1 LLITPGAHPPVREG
15 ALQPGWVP
23 IRSFLMNRAEKQQE
37 VDSLSEQFRSIDSA
51 FLIDYRGLKVV
62 DATEL
67 RRKIREIDG
76 QYIVVKNTLALRAA
90 KQTRFEQL
98 EPYFQGPTA
107 LAYHRKDVV
116 GLAKLLTEIRRG
128 NPNFEFKAAL
138 VEGRVVSTNEI
149 QAIAS
154 MPSRE
159 VMLGKLVFLL
169 KAPLQRLHTVLK
181 APVRNLSLVLKQI
194 QK

>member
-1 LLITPGAHPPVREG
+1 
-15 ALQPGWVP
+15 
-23 IRSFLMNRAEKQQE
+23 MNKQEKQETVGTLGEEFQT
-37 VDSLSEQFRSIDSA
+37 LTSA

-67 RRKIREIDG
+67 RRKVREMDG
-76 QYIVVKNTLALRAA
+76 KYLVVKNTLAMRAA
-90 KQTRFEQL
+90 RNTKLEQL

-116 GLAKLLTEIRRG
+116 ALAKLLTEVTRQ
-128 NPNFEFKAAL
+128 NPNIQFKAAL
-138 VEGRVVSTNEI
+138 VEGKVVPASDI
-149 QAIAS
+149 QALAS

-159 VMLGKLVFLL
+159 VLLSRLAFLL
-169 KAPLQRLHTVLK
+169 KAPVQRFATVLK
-181 APVRNLSLVLKQI
+181 APVRNLALVLKQV

>member
-1 LLITPGAHPPVREG
+1 
-15 ALQPGWVP
+15 
-23 IRSFLMNRAEKQQE
+23 MNKAEKQQT
-37 VDSLSEQFRSIDSA
+37 VDSLGEQFRSIQSA

-76 QYIVVKNTLALRAA
+76 CYVVVKNTLALRAA
-90 KQTRFEQL
+90 KQTKLEQL
-98 EPYFQGPTA
+98 KPYFQGPTA
-107 LAYHRKDVV
+107 VAYHQKDVV
-116 GLAKLLTEIRRG
+116 ELAKLLTEISKG
-128 NPNFEFKAAL
+128 NPNFAFKAAL
-138 VEGRVVSTNEI
+138 VEGKIVPTSEI

-159 VMLGKLVFLL
+159 VMLSKLVFLL
-169 KAPLQRLHTVLK
+169 KAPMQRLNTVLK
-181 APVRNLSLVLKQI
+181 APMRNLGLVLKQI